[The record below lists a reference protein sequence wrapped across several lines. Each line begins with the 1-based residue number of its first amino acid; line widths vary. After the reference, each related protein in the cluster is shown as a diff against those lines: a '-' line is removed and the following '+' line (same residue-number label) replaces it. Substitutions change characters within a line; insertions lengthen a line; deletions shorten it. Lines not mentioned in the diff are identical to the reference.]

1 MAESFS
7 MTSPQLKEGARVAD
21 EQLFN
26 KYGCRGENT
35 SPELHWSNP
44 PQGTRS
50 FAVTVYDLDVP
61 TGGDFWHW
69 IIFNIPANVLGL
81 VKGAGDPQAHLAPPA
96 TIQIKNDFGSAGYGG
111 PCPPPGDKPHRYE
124 FAVYAL
130 KIDRLPLD
138 DKTPAAT
145 VSYYLQQNV
154 IKKVVLVTTCGR

>member
-1 MAESFS
+1 MADSFS
-7 MTSPQLKEGARVAD
+7 MTSPQLKEGARIAD

-26 KYGCRGENT
+26 KYGCRGGNI
-35 SPELHWSNP
+35 SPELQWSNP
-44 PQGTRS
+44 PEGTRS

-69 IIFNIPANVLGL
+69 IIFNIPANATGL
-81 VKGAGDPQAHLAPPA
+81 VKGAGDPQAHLAPSGV
-96 TIQIKNDFGSAGYGG
+96 IQIKNDFGSAGYGG

-130 KIDRLPLD
+130 KIDRLPVD

-154 IKKVVLVTTCGR
+154 IKKAVLVTTYGR